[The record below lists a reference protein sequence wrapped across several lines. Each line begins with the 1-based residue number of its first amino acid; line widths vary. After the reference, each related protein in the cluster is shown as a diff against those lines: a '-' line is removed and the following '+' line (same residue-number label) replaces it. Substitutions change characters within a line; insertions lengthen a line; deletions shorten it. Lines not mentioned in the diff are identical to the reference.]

1 VVAAAICAASF
12 WLSRAFEGASQAT
25 ATSPRRRGMVGAAL
39 LVIVVTAVAALAW
52 GRSGAVPPAQL
63 AATLGQLAIGL
74 LFAWRVGLL
83 APVRLPSR

>member
-1 VVAAAICAASF
+1 
-12 WLSRAFEGASQAT
+12 
-25 ATSPRRRGMVGAAL
+25 L
-39 LVIVVTAVAALAW
+39 LVIVVTAIAALAW

-83 APVRLPSR
+83 APSR